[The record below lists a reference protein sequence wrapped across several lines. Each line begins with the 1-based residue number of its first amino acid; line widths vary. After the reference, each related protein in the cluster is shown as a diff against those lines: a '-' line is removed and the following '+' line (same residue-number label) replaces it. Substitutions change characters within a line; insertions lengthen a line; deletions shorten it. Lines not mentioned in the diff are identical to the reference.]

1 MNTAGHAGG
10 KMLLCLCTTLFKN
23 GVVLVCGKNLDKID
37 EALPLGNSSF
47 VFYMKT
53 AH

>member
-1 MNTAGHAGG
+1 MVPLSKQG
-10 KMLLCLCTTLFKN
+10 KMLYCLCATLFKN